1 MTLENILDTLLST
14 SSHLTLLHLRLHLI
28 FSSRFFFT
36 IHFSFLKPGHNII
49 KCYYKYFLQSTPQN
63 LIITYFLNFPSQ
75 DILSITTQSFLLSF
89 FYHSHYLLESI
100 QLELSYLHPNL
111 GNLKVIVKLQI
122 F

>member
-36 IHFSFLKPGHNII
+36 IHFNFLKPGHNII
-49 KCYYKYFLQSTPQN
+49 KCYYRNFLQSTPQN

-75 DILSITTQSFLLSF
+75 DIQSITTQNFLLSF
-89 FYHSHYLLESI
+89 FCHLHCLLGLI